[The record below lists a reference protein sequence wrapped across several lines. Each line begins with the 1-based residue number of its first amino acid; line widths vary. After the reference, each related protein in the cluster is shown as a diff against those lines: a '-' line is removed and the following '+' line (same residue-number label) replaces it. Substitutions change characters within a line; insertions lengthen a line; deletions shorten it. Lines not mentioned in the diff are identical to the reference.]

1 MICKRNLNMLRKKKN
16 KPSQKKSPC
25 GFCFTRLYPTIIDLL
40 KVLTFVQGTM
50 QTLSNYSGELQK
62 RLDINLTHQ

>member
-1 MICKRNLNMLRKKKN
+1 MQEKPKHAEKKEEQTEPK
-16 KPSQKKSPC
+16 KKSPY
-25 GFCFTRLYPTIIDLL
+25 GFCFTRPYPTIIDLL